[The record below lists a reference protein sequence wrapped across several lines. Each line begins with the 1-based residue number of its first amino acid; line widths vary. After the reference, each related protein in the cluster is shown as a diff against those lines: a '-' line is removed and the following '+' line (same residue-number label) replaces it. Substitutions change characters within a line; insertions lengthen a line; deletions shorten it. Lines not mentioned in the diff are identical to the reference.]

1 MSSRDNRVRNFL
13 VTVLLLPFLFFN
25 VDIAHAPEVSV
36 PAKPK
41 TISLLAAG
49 DIMLSRNVGTKIEL
63 AQNPDLPFEKVAD
76 LLRGADLTFG
86 NLECPLSDLNIPIR
100 EGLVFRCL
108 TRDFGGVI
116 NSGFDVLSA
125 ANNHSMD
132 QGVAGLTFTIDY
144 LRSKNVLPVGT
155 IACHCEE
162 CNDEAILKDCFADA
176 RNDNLVER
184 RGTKFGFLAYSY
196 SAFNDG
202 KNSAHPQI
210 STLDI
215 DKLQLDI
222 EDIQSRGANFIV
234 VSMHAGTEY
243 TRKPNQRQIDFARAA
258 IDAGADIVIGHHP
271 HWIQD
276 IDIYQGKPIFY
287 SLGNF
292 VFDQMWSQETREGL
306 MVRLAIRDKRLERAE
321 LIPIIIDNYC
331 CPRLADEEEK
341 TAILKKI
348 NLDTETLHF

>member
-1 MSSRDNRVRNFL
+1 MSSRDNRVRNSL

-41 TISLLAAG
+41 TISLLATG

-132 QGVAGLTFTIDY
+132 QGVKGLEFTIDY
-144 LRSKNVLPVGT
+144 LTSKSILPVGT
-155 IACHCEE
+155 TS
-162 CNDEAILKDCFADA
+162 AISPPH
-176 RNDNLVER
+176 ER
-184 RGTKFGFLAYSY
+184 EMKEGVIERSGTKFGFLAYSY

-215 DKLQLDI
+215 GKLKLDI
-222 EDIQSRGANFIV
+222 EDIQSRGANFII

-243 TRKPNQRQIDFARAA
+243 TKKPNQRQIDFARAA

-276 IDIYQGKPIFY
+276 IEIYNGKPIFY

-292 VFDQMWSQETREGL
+292 VFDQMWSRETREGL
-306 MVRLAIRDKRLERAE
+306 MVRLAIRDKRLEKAE

-331 CPRLADEEEK
+331 CPRPATDEEK

-348 NLDTETLHF
+348 NLDTDTLHF